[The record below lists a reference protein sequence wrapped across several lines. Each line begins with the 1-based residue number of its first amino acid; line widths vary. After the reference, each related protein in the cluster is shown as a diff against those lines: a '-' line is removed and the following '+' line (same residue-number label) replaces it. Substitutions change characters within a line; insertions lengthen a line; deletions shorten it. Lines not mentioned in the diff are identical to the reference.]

1 MWYDPLGS
9 IKRQNFSFNKSNI
22 HLSEPMNRTD
32 PSETRTTSK
41 NDSPT
46 NFLFSETT
54 TPYHPPLPVGN
65 GITSISVEETS
76 VPNPSVSGNTN
87 SSVNIHATQETTATT
102 RNAPVPVY
110 WGVVLVVNP

>member
-1 MWYDPLGS
+1 
-9 IKRQNFSFNKSNI
+9 
-22 HLSEPMNRTD
+22 MNRTD